1 MKISI
6 FINFIFLL
14 LYKDKFRHFSILFIS
29 FILVFT
35 LSSVWIIK
43 DSLQNELLKNLNS
56 SSDIKIQNINKT
68 INVSLLD
75 EIKKI
80 NGVKDV
86 NQLIYA
92 KYYFLSEDVYLNI
105 VGVDFFE
112 NYEFENLINKL
123 NLKEF
128 LKDDNMI
135 VSYQI
140 KELFK
145 KYKYVDTYN
154 FTLANGG
161 SKNVK
166 IFAVLPKNNNLIAND
181 FIILDINL
189 ARKIA
194 NINDDFVTNITLN
207 VPNSL
212 EINSVKNRIL
222 NLDNSLIVVTKDELK
237 RKYENIFNYKGGI
250 FLILYIFVFLTF
262 LLILY
267 QRYSQINSADKKQIA
282 ILKALG
288 YSIKDLIK
296 IKFFEN
302 FVIAFC
308 AYILGVI
315 FAYIY
320 IFYFDAFLLKNIFI
334 GFSSLRNDF
343 VVPIYVDLS
352 SLLIIFIFFVV
363 PFLSA
368 VLIPTWRISTVEAY
382 ENLR

>member
-140 KELFK
+140 KELFE